1 MKKVV
6 FVLALCVPFWG
17 FSQITVERS
26 AIKVIQTPD
35 AKSIATAPPLC
46 VVDGAVF
53 SFVDKAAFDEKLKS
67 IDPETIAS
75 IDVLKGQKA
84 IDTFGEKGV
93 NGVIV
98 ITSKKA
104 TAKRD

>member
-6 FVLALCVPFWG
+6 FVLALCLPFWG
-17 FSQITVERS
+17 FGQATVAKS

-35 AKSIATAPPLC
+35 AKSLATAPLLC

-75 IDVLKGQKA
+75 VDVLKGQKA

-104 TAKRD
+104 ATKRD

>member
-6 FVLALCVPFWG
+6 FALALCLPFWG
-17 FSQITVERS
+17 FSQTTVERNP
-26 AIKVIQTPD
+26 IKVIQTSD

-67 IDPETIAS
+67 IDPETVAS

-93 NGVIV
+93 NGAIV

-104 TAKRD
+104 VTKRD